1 MAAPAQ
7 ITMVRVSEFD
17 KVFNDAQRQGRISF
31 YLTGRGEEACSV
43 ASAAA
48 LGDDDFILPQY
59 RELGAAFWRGFTFED
74 TANQLCSNSLDP
86 AKGRQLPL
94 HIGDRSKRF
103 FYVKSTLG
111 TQPPAALTR
120 AAPRPCRACLR
131 ACVPCVPAAQ
141 GRSRTCTCGAP
152 TAHRALRL
160 GQRYRAH
167 RRHRD
172 AVALHCATASH
183 HCGTALRHGI
193 AHCGTAGARMRW
205 GRPRHSG

>member
-120 AAPRPCRACLR
+120 AAPRPCRACLPACVPACLR
-131 ACVPCVPAAQ
+131 ACEPCVPAAQ

-152 TAHRALRL
+152 TAHMALRL

-183 HCGTALRHGI
+183 HCGTA
-193 AHCGTAGARMRW
+193 GARMRW

>member
-1 MAAPAQ
+1 
-7 ITMVRVSEFD
+7 MVRVSEFD

-48 LGDDDFILPQY
+48 LSDEDYILPQY

-94 HIGDRSKRF
+94 HIGDRSKHF

-111 TQPPAALTR
+111 TQRPTALTR
-120 AAPRPCRACLR
+120 APRRGRAVR
-131 ACVPCVPAAQ
+131 AVRAVRACVPAAQ
-141 GRSRTCTCGAP
+141 GRSCTVRVVRPRPMGLYAWARGIVRTAVTVMWWHGTAP
-152 TAHRALRL
+152 QHRIT
-160 GQRYRAH
+160 
-167 RRHRD
+167 
-172 AVALHCATASH
+172 VALQVPACRGGGK
-183 HCGTALRHGI
+183 GTQADGQAQRG
-193 AHCGTAGARMRW
+193 AHLLW
-205 GRPRHSG
+205 

>member
-1 MAAPAQ
+1 
-7 ITMVRVSEFD
+7 MVRVSEFD

-48 LGDDDFILPQY
+48 LSDTDFILPQY

-111 TQPPAALTR
+111 TQWHAPVDTR
-120 AAPRPCRACLR
+120 ASPRRAM
-131 ACVPCVPAAQ
+131 AVPCVPAAQ
-141 GRSRTCTCGAP
+141 GRSHTVCAVRSQHARLGLACGA
-152 TAHRALRL
+152 
-160 GQRYRAH
+160 YRCT
-167 RRHRD
+167 
-172 AVALHCATASH
+172 LW
-183 HCGTALRHGI
+183 
-193 AHCGTAGARMRW
+193 HCGTAGARMPWAR
-205 GRPRHSG
+205 RRH

>member
-48 LGDDDFILPQY
+48 LGDEDFILPQY

-111 TQPPAALTR
+111 TQRPAALTR
-120 AAPRPCRACLR
+120 APRRSRAVR
-131 ACVPCVPAAQ
+131 ACVPCVPACLRAVRAC
-141 GRSRTCTCGAP
+141 GAGPLAYGTCGAP

-160 GQRYRAH
+160 GQTYRAH

-183 HCGTALRHGI
+183 HCGTA
-193 AHCGTAGARMRW
+193 GARMPW

>member
-111 TQPPAALTR
+111 TQPPAASTR

-131 ACVPCVPAAQ
+131 AC
-141 GRSRTCTCGAP
+141 GAP
-152 TAHRALRL
+152 TAHMALRL
-160 GQRYRAH
+160 GQRDRAH
-167 RRHRD
+167 RCHRD

-183 HCGTALRHGI
+183 HCGTA
-193 AHCGTAGARMRW
+193 GARMRW

>member
-1 MAAPAQ
+1 
-7 ITMVRVSEFD
+7 MVRVSEFD

-48 LGDDDFILPQY
+48 LSDEDFILPQY

-111 TQPPAALTR
+111 TQRPAALTR
-120 AAPRPCRACLR
+120 APRRRRAVHACVPACRACLR
-131 ACVPCVPAAQ
+131 AVRACVPAAQ
-141 GRSRTCTCGAP
+141 GRSRTVRVVRPRPIELYAWARRIVR
-152 TAHRALRL
+152 TA
-160 GQRYRAH
+160 
-167 RRHRD
+167 
-172 AVALHCATASH
+172 VTV
-183 HCGTALRHGI
+183 
-193 AHCGTAGARMRW
+193 MRW
-205 GRPRHSG
+205 HCTAMW

>member
-120 AAPRPCRACLR
+120 APRRGRAVRACVPACRACLR
-131 ACVPCVPAAQ
+131 RRAA
-141 GRSRTCTCGAP
+141 RVRYVWCAP
-152 TAHRALRL
+152 
-160 GQRYRAH
+160 G
-167 RRHRD
+167 
-172 AVALHCATASH
+172 
-183 HCGTALRHGI
+183 
-193 AHCGTAGARMRW
+193 
-205 GRPRHSG
+205 P

>member
-94 HIGDRSKRF
+94 HIGNRSKRF

-183 HCGTALRHGI
+183 HCGTA
-193 AHCGTAGARMRW
+193 GARMPW